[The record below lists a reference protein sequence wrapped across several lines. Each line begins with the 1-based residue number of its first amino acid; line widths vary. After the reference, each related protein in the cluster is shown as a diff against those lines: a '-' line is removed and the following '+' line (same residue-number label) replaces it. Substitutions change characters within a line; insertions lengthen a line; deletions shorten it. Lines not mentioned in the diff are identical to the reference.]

1 MTFQSILYI
10 LNVIFKLILTV
21 EIMTDLDARTERLAR
36 MSELGLALSELAGQ
50 LKRAYSNYAFIEPEE
65 EPVFI
70 ELWNGMTD
78 LEHVLR
84 NYCHDMPMPA
94 AEHYADVTGYVSI
107 PMFSGD
113 EIAAG
118 YDWRQYPWYF
128 ARWLRRVRPKHFLLK
143 PIDGRSTEDSH
154 QLSVVKTLLS
164 KPVPV
169 PEGEKIDY
177 EPRRPVGWQ
186 YVFSIDGKE
195 AFTFSSSEPEA
206 FTAEP
211 IGIRHALLIT
221 AGDDGLAPEI
231 PAKAV
236 LLLDED
242 VPNYDGMGFY
252 AFEKHESGQVDIAEV
267 KPNPEGG
274 FVYTSYRAHPKVV
287 PDLSALRMLGKF
299 RFIFVRDRA
308 SEPPSNSDFS
318 YLDEE

>member
-1 MTFQSILYI
+1 
-10 LNVIFKLILTV
+10 
-21 EIMTDLDARTERLAR
+21 MTDLDARAERLAR
-36 MSELGLALSELAGQ
+36 MSELGMALSELAGQ

-78 LEHVLR
+78 LEDVLR
-84 NYCHDMPMPA
+84 NHCHDMPRPA
-94 AEHYADVTGYVSI
+94 AEHFTEVTGYVGI

-118 YDWRQYPWYF
+118 YDWREYPWYF
-128 ARWLRRVRPKHFLLK
+128 ARRLRRIRPKHFILK
-143 PIDGRSTEDSH
+143 PIDGRSTDDSR

-177 EPRRPVGWQ
+177 EPRQPIGWQ
-186 YVFSIDGKE
+186 YAFLIDGAT
-195 AFTFSSSEPEA
+195 AFTVNSHDTAHFS
-206 FTAEP
+206 AEP
-211 IGIRHALLIT
+211 LGIRRARLIT
-221 AGDDGLAPEI
+221 AEDDALAPEI

-242 VPNYDGMGFY
+242 VASYDGKGFY
-252 AFEKHESGQVDIAEV
+252 AFEKKESGQVDIAEI

-274 FVYTSYRAHPKVV
+274 FVYTSYREYPKVV
-287 PDLSALRMLGKF
+287 PDFSAHRMLGKF
-299 RFIFVRDRA
+299 RYLLVRDRA
-308 SEPPSNSDFS
+308 LEPKSNSDFS
-318 YLDEE
+318 DLDDDDD